1 MIKKYPMYPFGIET
15 KGGKSREDIIEEE
28 RREKERRYNKIEK
41 ELEILTL
48 NRNTKNVAKY
58 LEGGDID
65 AAYVFISNV
74 EDWYSHYKIPM
85 PPEVQKLKAEVF
97 KGLMEREYSEFIECL
112 EKDTP
117 SAALAALFSAVE
129 FARKHGIDTS
139 EYEQRAKKDWEK
151 YISTSRYGSFSDVD
165 ISFYFTR

>member
-1 MIKKYPMYPFGIET
+1 MIKKFPWSPFGIET
-15 KGGKSREDIIEEE
+15 KGGKSREDIIE
-28 RREKERRYNKIEK
+28 K

-48 NRNTKNVAKY
+48 NRNKINVAKY

-117 SAALAALFSAVE
+117 GAALAALFSAVE

-139 EYEQRAKKDWEK
+139 EYEQRAKKIWKE
-151 YISTSRYGSFSDVD
+151 YIPTSRYRSEYSDVD